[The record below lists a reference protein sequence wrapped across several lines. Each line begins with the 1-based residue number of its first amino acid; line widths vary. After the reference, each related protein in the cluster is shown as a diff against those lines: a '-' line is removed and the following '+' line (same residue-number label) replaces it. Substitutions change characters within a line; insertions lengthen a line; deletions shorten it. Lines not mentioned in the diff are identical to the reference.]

1 MKTTKTFINAQ
12 LLSDGKF
19 YNKIEIKYN
28 TMLQMYFL
36 YADGVYKAESVDADN
51 LRTMVG
57 TELGNKNLFVV
68 RLYANA
74 DDDVDRLCIKEV
86 PFTLNADEQ
95 TLKLDK
101 DSDGFWVAYTNSVN
115 KEVFTTEHQTKQ
127 HLIKMCKDHLKYAIE
142 RRDWAQNRV
151 DSLTKCLQYYEGE
164 NK

>member
-1 MKTTKTFINAQ
+1 MQPIETFINAQ

-51 LRTMVG
+51 LKTMVG

-68 RLYANA
+68 RLYVDN

-86 PFTLNADEQ
+86 PFVLNADEQ

-101 DSDGFWVAYTNSVN
+101 DSEGFWVSYTTSVN
-115 KEVFTTEHQTKQ
+115 KEVFTTEEQAKQ
-127 HLIKMCKDHLKYAIE
+127 HLIKKCKDHLKYAIE

-151 DSLTKCLQYYEGE
+151 DNLTKCLQYYEGE